1 MHTPARICGRTPEPV
16 EVTDPARLPLAELH
30 RLLREWVAGYIAG
43 EAAVELLITHD
54 VWLRR
59 PEFLTRCVVVGD
71 RWAGEDDPPTAALD
85 WSAVA
90 HAVDPARSLQPG
102 EALGGT
108 HAEMTVLAVAVSLV
122 GAALRVSLRDLLTG
136 LDQATTRLIV
146 TEISHAAGWRV
157 DTHVTAAV
165 VTGRDVEAGGRR

>member
-1 MHTPARICGRTPEPV
+1 MHTPTRVYGRAPEPV
-16 EVTDPARLPLAELH
+16 DVGDPTRLPLDELQ
-30 RLLREWVAGYIAG
+30 RLLRAWVNGHPAG

-59 PEFLTRCVVVGD
+59 QAFLARCVVLGD

-85 WSAVA
+85 WSVIA

-102 EALGGT
+102 EALGGS

-122 GAALRVSLRDLLTG
+122 GAPLRVSLRELLTG
-136 LDQATTRLIV
+136 LDPATTRLV
-146 TEISHAAGWRV
+146 LTAVAHAAGWRI
-157 DTHVTAAV
+157 DTHITSATRTSGGA
-165 VTGRDVEAGGRR
+165 EAGGRR